1 MIILTNCLTDAADEG
16 SVKVA
21 ASLAKRLR
29 QLYPDAEL
37 ISYGENHPLCD
48 HHLSIRNKLML
59 SGRLMR
65 LLRRRRD
72 TVLYLPFPAKFATT
86 AARTFVVSA
95 FARRRVLLLLPM
107 RSPKIGRLARL
118 LMQLSGA
125 RLIVLSEELR
135 QDYEKLFPGRVEYV
149 RAGVDTQKFTP
160 EPDSRLRLRAKYGVP
175 EDKPVVLHVGHLKE
189 GRNVGTLLSLDERF
203 HVVLVASTHMAHER
217 DEALRQRLSD
227 RGNITI
233 IDDFIPDI
241 QEVYRMADVYYFPVE
256 HEKHC
261 ISAPLSVLEA
271 AACGLPVVCT
281 RFSELKQLE
290 GEEGFYF
297 IDSFDPAPL
306 NALIDRAIRDGSSGC
321 ASALRYDWTLAA
333 QTIAAIEKKES
344 RSAALSGAAAT
355 TNKNGG
361 K

>member
-1 MIILTNCLTDAADEG
+1 MTILTNCLTDTADEG

-21 ASLAKRLR
+21 ASLAKRLK
-29 QLYPDAEL
+29 QLYPDTKL
-37 ISYGENHPLCD
+37 ISYGKNHPLCD
-48 HHLSIRNKLML
+48 HHLSIQNKLML

-65 LLRRRRD
+65 LLRHRRD
-72 TVLYLPFPAKFATT
+72 TVLYLPLPARFLTT
-86 AARTFVVSA
+86 AARTFVVSV

-107 RSPKIGRLARL
+107 RSPKIGRMARL
-118 LMQLSGA
+118 LMRLSGA
-125 RLIVLSEELR
+125 RLIVLSNGLR
-135 QDYEKLFPGRVEYV
+135 QEYEKLFPGRVAYV
-149 RAGVDTQKFTP
+149 RAGVDTQIFMP
-160 EPDSRLRLRAKYGVP
+160 EPESRLRLRAKYSVP

-203 HVVLVASTHMAHER
+203 YVVLVASTCTAHER
-217 DEALRQRLSD
+217 DEALRQSLAD

-297 IDSFDPAPL
+297 IDSFDPVPL
-306 NALIDRAIRDGSSGC
+306 NALIDRAIRDGVSGR
-321 ASALRYDWTLAA
+321 ASALRYDWPLAA
-333 QTIAAIEKKES
+333 QTIAAMVQS
-344 RSAALSGAAAT
+344 DSHSTTYSDAAET
-355 TNKNGG
+355 YNMNGG